1 MGVVADFLESF
12 CVDYFKDKIRNERQ
26 ERALRK
32 QIDDYLQKQ
41 QKYNLTCSHEEEI
54 DFAGLFDY
62 ISTHFSADVK
72 QWIFANNSKERGMAR
87 QNIIAKASHYAQTHT
102 KLSQQRVDRIV
113 SDAMEIV
120 RHFVRA
126 NINPDIRFTLSE
138 TKEAIGNTAQSLGNQ
153 IAALGD
159 KIDNLSSQNNPLSI
173 EQGIKLAGQ
182 GKISE
187 IEQSLSAFCEGISTT
202 HRLSPFYKYRFTSK
216 DHIISVPTSKE
227 ALEKYPPNIRISA
240 SNIRVGT
247 AKFSKISKQVLNYSY
262 RHQIPVTFDIAA
274 AEKFLGTVRDPAQS
288 QAANM
293 VGHSAVIRPPAF
305 PPAFPCNVKT
315 GNEVIV
321 EFLLLRAKE
330 IEDDRTFVITNEE
343 QQNFPFKVMLR
354 ANIEKGTLSVKIM
367 PQTLSNKE
375 ELCFR
380 QFLKKVTTDSDFE
393 LNVLSLG
400 APLIKVERA
409 LLEDVLWDNIDEE
422 IEFLKRIIVIEDF
435 FEVSLDIPNE
445 ITPQDHQ
452 TISFL
457 YSLATDG
464 EYHRQYDSVECTFTV
479 LEDTRKIVSQMEN
492 HVFTLSYSQLLKIAL
507 FSQEILVPL
516 IVQITNATLSDY
528 QKTIWKLEVLEAGD
542 SSKFRLI
549 PASGVTGI
557 ISYKLYTEE
566 VASKMFPESC

>member
-1 MGVVADFLESF
+1 MGIMADFITSF
-12 CVDYFKDKIRNERQ
+12 CFDYFKDKIRNERQ

-41 QKYNLTCSHEEEI
+41 QKYNLTCSHKEEI

-87 QNIIAKASHYAQTHT
+87 QNIMAKASHYAQTHT
-102 KLSQQRVDRIV
+102 KLSQQRVDRMV

-120 RHFVRA
+120 RHFVRN
-126 NINPDIRFTLSE
+126 NINPDIRFALSE
-138 TKEAIGNTAQSLGNQ
+138 TKEAIGDATQSLGNQ
-153 IAALGD
+153 IVALD
-159 KIDNLSSQNNPLSI
+159 NKIDNLSNLNTPLSI
-173 EQGIKLAGQ
+173 EQGIKLADQ

-187 IEQSLSAFCEGISTT
+187 IEQDLSALRKGISAT
-202 HRLSPFYKYRFTSK
+202 HIPFYEYQFTSK
-216 DHIISVPTSKE
+216 GHIISVPTSKE

-240 SNIRVGT
+240 SNIRVGA
-247 AKFSKISKQVLNYSY
+247 AKFSKISKKILDYSY
-262 RHQIPVTFDIAA
+262 RHQIPVTFDITA
-274 AEKFLGTVRDPAQS
+274 AEKFLGTVKDPAQS

-293 VGHSAVIRPPAF
+293 VGRSAIIRPPAF

-321 EFLLLRAKE
+321 EYLLLRAKE
-330 IEDDRTFVITNEE
+330 IEDDGTLVITNEE
-343 QQNFPFKVMLR
+343 QQHFPFKVVLR
-354 ANIEKGTLSVKIM
+354 ANIEKSTLSVQIM

-380 QFLKKVTTDSDFE
+380 QFLKKVSTGSDFE

-409 LLEDVLWDNIDEE
+409 LLEDTLWDNIDEE

-435 FEVSLDIPNE
+435 FEISLDIPNE

-452 TISFL
+452 TIAFL
-457 YSLATDG
+457 YSLAADG
-464 EYHRQYDSVECTFTV
+464 EYHRPYDSVECTFTV
-479 LEDTRKIVSQMEN
+479 LEETRKIVSQMEN
-492 HVFTLSYSQLLKIAL
+492 HVFTLSYSQLLKTAL
-507 FSQEILVPL
+507 FSQEISVPL
-516 IVQITNATLSDY
+516 IVQITNATLADY
-528 QKTIWKLEVLEAGD
+528 MKTIRKLEVLETGD
-542 SSKFRLI
+542 PAKFRLI
-549 PASGVTGI
+549 PASGMTGI

-566 VASKMFPESC
+566 VVSKMFPESC

>member
-1 MGVVADFLESF
+1 MGIMADFITPF
-12 CVDYFKDKIRNERQ
+12 CLDYFKDIIRNERQ

-62 ISTHFSADVK
+62 VSTNFSADVK

-87 QNIIAKASHYAQTHT
+87 QNIMAKASHYAQTHT
-102 KLSQQRVDRIV
+102 KLSQQRVNRIV

-120 RHFVRA
+120 RHFIRT
-126 NINPDIRFTLSE
+126 NINPDIRFALSE
-138 TKEAIGNTAQSLGNQ
+138 TKEVIGDTAQSLGNQ
-153 IAALGD
+153 IAALD
-159 KIDNLSSQNNPLSI
+159 HKIDNFSNPNTPLSI
-173 EQGIKLAGQ
+173 EQGIKLADQ

-187 IEQSLSAFCEGISTT
+187 IEQSLSVFRKGISIT
-202 HRLSPFYKYRFTSK
+202 HRLFPFYEYRFTSK
-216 DHIISVPTSKE
+216 GHIISVPTSKE
-227 ALEKYPPNIRISA
+227 ALEKYPPNVHISA
-240 SNIRVGT
+240 SNIRAGT
-247 AKFSKISKQVLNYSY
+247 AKFSKISKKILDYSY
-262 RHQIPVTFDIAA
+262 RHQIPVTFEITA

-293 VGHSAVIRPPAF
+293 VGRSAIIRPPAF

-321 EFLLLRAKE
+321 EYLLLRAKE
-330 IEDDRTFVITNEE
+330 IEDDGTFVITNEE
-343 QQNFPFKVMLR
+343 QQHFPFKVMLR
-354 ANIEKGTLSVKIM
+354 ANIEKSTLSVQIM

-380 QFLKKVTTDSDFE
+380 QFLKKVSTGSDFE

-409 LLEDVLWDNIDEE
+409 LLEDTLWDNIDEE

-435 FEVSLDIPNE
+435 FEISLDIPNE
-445 ITPQDHQ
+445 IPSQDHQ

-457 YSLATDG
+457 YSLAADG

-479 LEDTRKIVSQMEN
+479 LEETRKIVSQMEN
-492 HVFTLSYSQLLKIAL
+492 HVFMLSYSQLLKTAL
-507 FSQEILVPL
+507 FSQEISVPL
-516 IVQITNATLSDY
+516 IAQITNATLADY
-528 QKTIWKLEVLEAGD
+528 KKTIRKLEVLETGD
-542 SSKFRLI
+542 PSKFRLI
-549 PASGVTGI
+549 PASGMTGI

-566 VASKMFPESC
+566 VASKMFPELC

>member
-12 CVDYFKDKIRNERQ
+12 CVDYFKDKIRNEGQ

-32 QIDDYLQKQ
+32 QIDGYLQKQ

-62 ISTHFSADVK
+62 ISTNFSADVK

-87 QNIIAKASHYAQTHT
+87 HNIIAKASHYAQTHT
-102 KLSQQRVDRIV
+102 KLSQQRVDRMV

-120 RHFVRA
+120 RHFVRT
-126 NINPDIRFTLSE
+126 NINPDIRFALSE
-138 TKEAIGNTAQSLGNQ
+138 TKEAIRDAAQSLGSQ
-153 IAALGD
+153 IAALD
-159 KIDNLSSQNNPLSI
+159 NKIDNHSNSNNPLSI
-173 EQGIKLAGQ
+173 EQGIKLAAQ

-187 IEQSLSAFCEGISTT
+187 IEQSLSAFRKGISIT
-202 HRLSPFYKYRFTSK
+202 HRLFPFYEYRFTSK

-227 ALEKYPPNIRISA
+227 ALEKYPPNVHISV
-240 SNIRVGT
+240 SNIRAGT
-247 AKFSKISKQVLNYSY
+247 ANFSKISKQVLDYSY
-262 RHQIPVTFDIAA
+262 RHQIPVTFDIDA

-293 VGHSAVIRPPAF
+293 VGRSAIIHPPAF

-321 EFLLLRAKE
+321 EYLLLRVKE
-330 IEDDRTFVITNEE
+330 IEDDGTFVITNEE
-343 QQNFPFKVMLR
+343 QQNFPFKVVLK
-354 ANIEKGTLSVKIM
+354 ANIEKGTLSIKIM
-367 PQTLSNKE
+367 PQSLSNKE
-375 ELCFR
+375 ELYFR
-380 QFLKKVTTDSDFE
+380 QFLKKISTGSDFE

-409 LLEDVLWDNIDEE
+409 LLEDALWNNIDEE
-422 IEFLKRIIVIEDF
+422 IEFLKRIVIIEDF
-435 FEVSLDIPNE
+435 FEISLDIPNE

-452 TISFL
+452 TIAFL
-457 YSLATDG
+457 YSLAADG

-479 LEDTRKIVSQMEN
+479 LEETGEMVSQMEN
-492 HVFTLSYSQLLKIAL
+492 HVFILSYLQLLKTAL
-507 FSQEILVPL
+507 FSQEISVPL
-516 IVQITNATLSDY
+516 IVQITNVTLADY
-528 QKTIWKLEVLEAGD
+528 KKTMKKLEVLETGD
-542 SSKFRLI
+542 PGKLRLI
-549 PASGVTGI
+549 PASGMTGI
-557 ISYKLYTEE
+557 ISYMLYTDE